1 MNKQYYYIEKDS
13 VGQPITPIVILANKN
28 GRKIGVLNIDE
39 TSLVIKVFF
48 EDSNILL
55 SEMSCDIHKYIN
67 TYKNPLWDY
76 VKDFKLLFV
85 PLKVPHIKAHGFWY
99 EIEVE
104 IDESDDTVKH
114 ITGTLAQYAELS
126 QSSNYD
132 VEIRTSSDIERDDY
146 EDTIFY
152 NPDNPDASIINRVLK
167 DKANHYSIAH
177 VDESLRNIKRTF
189 SFSGTTI
196 INCFKNIAEEID
208 CIITF
213 GESND
218 KNLNFHRTISFY
230 DGKDYCPVCGKRGD
244 FTKGCTNPECD
255 HSQKIIP
262 RYGTDT
268 GIFVNK
274 ENLGEDLTLST
285 NTDEIKN
292 CFRLSAGDD
301 DMTAAVINCNP
312 SGSRYIW
319 HFTDDMKQDMSEE
332 LRTKI
337 NSYENAYNNYRYF
350 YQMPIVSNQNI
361 ANYNNLINKY
371 QSLIKDEME
380 LINSPIV
387 GYTKLMLAYYSSTY
401 LHDFLNV
408 TMSPYSPDT
417 ADTTAQEQIENYTL
431 TKIGVRALNS
441 VSTTTATSE
450 VEDSVKL
457 YIDTSRYRVDVTT
470 TSFSNPTWNGTITL
484 TSFNDE
490 EDTATI
496 TKTIT
501 FTEAT
506 GDYIKGQVDK
516 FIKKKESM
524 LSGIVQLLK
533 TDNTTFGNEIK
544 KYALDYLA
552 NYSQV
557 INSVLNILD
566 KAGITASS
574 QPDVY
579 EQIYQPYSQKKTL
592 VDEEIILR
600 EQEVEKVQLLIDQI
614 QVQQQIIN
622 TVLNLEDYL
631 GSTLWLELLA
641 FRREDVQENSNFIS
655 TGLTTAELIQNAQEF
670 FDRADEDI
678 TKKAESQYSISGD
691 LKNLLVLLPNEY
703 TKKYYL
709 FDIGNWLR
717 IEIDEKI
724 YKLRLTSY
732 EIDFGDLNTINVE
745 FSDVKKTND
754 IFSNFTSIINRTNN
768 LEKGLSD
775 ISRQVQNNEDISD
788 IIDQIT
794 EVISVGANGSVAT
807 VKADSIMFDNDTSLE
822 DYLKTIARDVN
833 GALALTLSNEFQA
846 IATDEDGNNGDY
858 SDCQTTVILTY
869 GLENITNDSSI
880 IWNIYIPDNVTAIW
894 NASDHTITVMNIVGN
909 YGIIE
914 IRAVYEG
921 LEVRK
926 NFSIKKIKSGSSP
939 ITVEIQSSAGNIFKN
954 RGINTI
960 LTATVKKGNQDI
972 SDTVSNY
979 HWIKYDQ
986 DGNIDSNWS
995 RLNTRT
1001 IILNS
1006 EDLRSKAVFTC
1017 EVTID

>member
-1 MNKQYYYIEKDS
+1 MNEYYYLEKDS
-13 VGQPITPIVILANKN
+13 AGQPITPIVILANKS
-28 GRKIGVLNIDE
+28 GRKIGVLNIEE

-48 EDSNILL
+48 EDSNILS

-76 VKDFKLLFV
+76 VKDFKLLCV

-104 IDESDDTVKH
+104 IDESDDTIKH
-114 ITGTLAQYAELS
+114 ITGTLAQYTELS
-126 QSSNYD
+126 QSSNYE
-132 VEIRTSSDIERDDY
+132 VEIRTPSDIDRDDY
-146 EDTIFY
+146 EDTVFY
-152 NPDNPDASIINRVLK
+152 NPDNPNASIVNRVLK
-167 DKANHYSIAH
+167 DKASHYSIAH
-177 VDESLRNIKRTF
+177 VDDSLKDIKRTF

-196 INCFKNIAEEID
+196 INCFKSIAEEVD

-213 GESND
+213 GESDNSD
-218 KNLNFHRTISFY
+218 LDFHRTLSFY
-230 DGKDYCPVCGKRGD
+230 DAKDYCPVCGKRGD
-244 FTKGCTNPECD
+244 FAKGCTNPECD

-262 RYGTDT
+262 RYGVDT
-268 GIFVNK
+268 GIFINK
-274 ENLGEDLTLST
+274 ENLGENLTLST

-319 HFTDDMKQDMSEE
+319 RFTEDMKQDMSEE
-332 LRTKI
+332 LEAKI
-337 NSYENAYNNYRYF
+337 NAYENLYNNYRYF
-350 YQMPIVSNQNI
+350 YQMTAVSSENI
-361 ANYNNLINKY
+361 NNYNVLVNKY
-371 QSLIKDEME
+371 QSLSKDPLE
-380 LINSPIV
+380 LIDNPII
-387 GYTKLMLAYYSSTY
+387 GYTKLTHNYYSSTY
-401 LHDFLNV
+401 LHDFLNT

-417 ADTTAQEQIENYTL
+417 TDTTAQEQIEKYTL
-431 TKIGVRALNS
+431 TKIGVRSLNGIS
-441 VSTTTATSE
+441 ATTATTE

-457 YIDTSRYRVDVTT
+457 YIDTSRYRVDITT
-470 TSFSNPTWNGTITL
+470 TSYSNPTWTGTITL

-490 EDTATI
+490 DDTASI

-506 GDYIKGQVDK
+506 GDYIKNQVDK
-516 FIKKKESM
+516 FIKKKEAI
-524 LSGIVQLLK
+524 LIGIVQLLK
-533 TDNTTFGNEIK
+533 TDNTTFENEIK

-557 INSVLNILD
+557 IDSVLSILD
-566 KAGITASS
+566 DAGITASS

-592 VDEEIILR
+592 IDREIILR
-600 EQEVEKVQLLIDQI
+600 EQEVQQVQTLIDQI
-614 QVQQQIIN
+614 ENQQKEIN
-622 TVLNLEDYL
+622 NTLDLEDYL
-631 GSTLWLELLA
+631 GSSLWLELLA

-655 TGLTTAELIQNAQEF
+655 SGLTTAELIQNAQEF

-678 TKKAESQYSISGD
+678 AKKAESQYSISGD

-703 TKKYYL
+703 AKRYHL

-732 EIDFGDLNTINVE
+732 EIDFSDLNTINVE
-745 FSDVKKTND
+745 FADVKKSND
-754 IFSNFTSIINRTNN
+754 IFSNFTSMINRTNN

-794 EVISVGANGSVAT
+794 DVISVGANSTVAT
-807 VKADSIMFDNDTSLE
+807 VKANSIMFDNDTSLE
-822 DYLKTIARDVN
+822 DYLKTIATDVN

-846 IATDEDGNNGDY
+846 IATDEFGENGDY
-858 SDCQTTVILTY
+858 SDCQTNVFLTF
-869 GLENITNDSSI
+869 GLDNITNDNSV
-880 IWNIYIPDNVTAIW
+880 IWNIYIPDNVTATW
-894 NASDHTITVMNIVGN
+894 NGINHSITVSNVIGD

-914 IRAVYEG
+914 IRAIYRE

-926 NFSIKKIKSGSSP
+926 NFTVKKIKSGFSP
-939 ITVEIQSSAGNIFKN
+939 ITVEIESSAGNIFKN

-972 SDTVSNY
+972 TDTVTQF
-979 HWIKYDQ
+979 HWIKYDK
-986 DGNIDSNWS
+986 DGNIDPNWS
-995 RLNTRT
+995 RLNART
-1001 IILNS
+1001 ITLS
-1006 EDLRSKAVFTC
+1006 TADLQSKAIFKC
-1017 EVTID
+1017 EVSLE

>member
-1 MNKQYYYIEKDS
+1 MNRHYYLEKDS
-13 VGQPITPIVILANKN
+13 VGQPITPIVILANKS

-39 TSLVIKVFF
+39 SSLVIKVFF

-76 VKDFKLLFV
+76 VKDFKLLFI

-132 VEIRTSSDIERDDY
+132 VEIRTPSDIDRDDY
-146 EDTIFY
+146 EDTVFY

-167 DKANHYSIAH
+167 DKASHYSIAH
-177 VDESLRNIKRTF
+177 VDDSLKDIKRTF
-189 SFSGTTI
+189 SFSGTSI
-196 INCFKNIAEEID
+196 INCFKNIAEEVD

-213 GESND
+213 GESDND
-218 KNLNFHRTISFY
+218 DLKFHRTLSFY
-230 DGKDYCPVCGKRGD
+230 DAKDYCPVCGKRGD
-244 FTKGCTNPECD
+244 FSKGCTNPECD

-268 GIFVNK
+268 GIFINK
-274 ENLGEDLTLST
+274 ENLGENLTLSS

-292 CFRLSAGDD
+292 CFRLSAGDS

-319 HFTDDMKQDMSEE
+319 YFTKDMKQDMSKG

-337 NSYENAYNNYRYF
+337 NAYENTYNNYRYF
-350 YQMPIVSNQNI
+350 YQMPMVSSQNI
-361 ANYNNLINKY
+361 NNYNNLLNKY
-371 QSLIKDEME
+371 QSLLKDPLES
-380 LINSPIV
+380 IDNPII
-387 GYTKLMLAYYSSTY
+387 GYTKLMYAYYSSTY
-401 LHDFLNV
+401 LHDFLNI

-417 ADTTAQEQIENYTL
+417 IDTTAQEQIRKYTL
-431 TKIGVRALNS
+431 TKIGVRALNG
-441 VSTTTATSE
+441 VSTTIATTE

-457 YIDTSRYRVDVTT
+457 YIDTSRYRVNITT
-470 TSFSNPTWNGTITL
+470 TNYSKPTWTGTITL

-490 EDTATI
+490 NDTASVS
-496 TKTIT
+496 KTIT

-506 GDYIKGQVDK
+506 GDYIKNQVDK
-516 FIKKKESM
+516 FIKKKEAM
-524 LSGIVQLLK
+524 LAGIVQLLK
-533 TDNTTFGNEIK
+533 TDNTTFENEIK
-544 KYALDYLA
+544 KYALDYLT

-557 INSVLNILD
+557 IKSVLDILD
-566 KAGITASS
+566 DAGITASS

-592 VDEEIILR
+592 IDKEIVLR
-600 EQEVEKVQLLIDQI
+600 EQEVQKVQTLIDQI
-614 QVQQQIIN
+614 ENQQKEIN
-622 TVLNLEDYL
+622 TALNLESYL
-631 GSTLWLELLA
+631 GASLWLELLA

-678 TKKAESQYSISGD
+678 AKRAESQYSISGD

-745 FSDVKKTND
+745 FADVKKSND
-754 IFSNFTSIINRTNN
+754 IFSNFTSMINRTNN

-775 ISRQVQNNEDISD
+775 ISRQVQDNEDISE
-788 IIDQIT
+788 IINQIT

-822 DYLKTIARDVN
+822 DYLKSIATDVN

-846 IATDEDGNNGDY
+846 IATNEFGEDGDY
-858 SDCQTTVILTY
+858 SDCQSSATLTF
-869 GLENITNDSSI
+869 GLDDITNDNSVT
-880 IWNIYIPDNVTAIW
+880 WNIYIPDNVTATWDENNHFIAV
-894 NASDHTITVMNIVGN
+894 NNVTGD

-914 IRAVYEG
+914 IKAIYNG

-926 NFSIKKIKSGSSP
+926 NFTVKKIKSGSSP
-939 ITVEIQSSAGNIFKN
+939 VIVEIESSAGNIFKN

-972 SDTVSNY
+972 SDTVLNY

-986 DGNIDSNWS
+986 DGNLDPNWS

-1001 IILNS
+1001 ITLS
-1006 EDLRSKAVFTC
+1006 PADLWSKAVFTC
-1017 EVTID
+1017 EVSFE